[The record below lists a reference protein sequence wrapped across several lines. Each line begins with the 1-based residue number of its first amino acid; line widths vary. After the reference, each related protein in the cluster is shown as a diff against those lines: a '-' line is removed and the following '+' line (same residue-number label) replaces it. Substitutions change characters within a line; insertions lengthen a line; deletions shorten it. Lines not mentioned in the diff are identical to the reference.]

1 MVSVVKEVLQE
12 QELLVVIPL
21 VLVVIMVKIKV
32 VIPGTLT
39 PFTVVTLEVVV
50 AVQALPTE
58 VVMVVSVLCVLC
70 GEILYF
76 PVVIRQQILRIM

>member
-21 VLVVIMVKIKV
+21 VLVVITVKMQMVIA
-32 VIPGTLT
+32 GTLT
-39 PFTVVTLEVVV
+39 PFRLVTLEVEA
-50 AVQALPTE
+50 AVQALATE

-70 GEILYF
+70 GEIKYF